1 MKLRKEGEVIEKMEK
16 GWELRYI
23 RNIAFRAIWGS
34 MIWVQKGAGKKAQ
47 LIDVSKATFNG
58 LRKKK
63 IICEKR
69 RTRVMTV
76 YRLCK

>member
-1 MKLRKEGEVIEKMEK
+1 MKLRKEEEVIERMKK

-34 MIWVQKGAGKKAQ
+34 LLWVQKRDGDKVKSV
-47 LIDVSKATFNG
+47 DVSKATFNG

-63 IICEKR
+63 TICEKR
-69 RTRVMTV
+69 RTKVMAV